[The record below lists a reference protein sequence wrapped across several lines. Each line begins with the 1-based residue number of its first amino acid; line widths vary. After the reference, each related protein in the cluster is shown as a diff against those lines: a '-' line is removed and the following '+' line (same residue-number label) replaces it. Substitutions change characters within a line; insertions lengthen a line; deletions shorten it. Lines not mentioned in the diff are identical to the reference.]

1 MVNLYQVIA
10 SENHS
15 LSRPECAIMCAANDA
30 IDIIHEAEEKAT
42 KRIQEAGIAVR
53 QMKEQTEAEVKRI
66 LQEAES
72 QTKKAAAVSGSDI
85 TKQKEEI
92 ERRSRKDLEAVIN
105 GIEESARNHR
115 TAAIQVVAKILL
127 GE

>member
-1 MVNLYQVIA
+1 
-10 SENHS
+10 
-15 LSRPECAIMCAANDA
+15 MCAASDA

-72 QTKKAAAVSGSDI
+72 QTKKAAALSGSDI
-85 TKQKEEI
+85 AKQKEEI

-115 TAAIQVVAKILL
+115 TAAIQVVAKVLL